1 MSANI
6 PTVGELFDHL
16 KDQLQLQWV
25 AGRGAADKRFIKH
38 GENQPVDIVA
48 YFNPIH
54 SSQVHI
60 LDNAEMAYLESLK
73 GSVLENALHNL
84 FSETCFAV
92 LVSNAQ
98 KPMPDMQA
106 LADKRDIALF
116 ISSLGGE
123 PLVDDLRYYLSRT
136 LAEKL
141 TMHGVFMEVISIGV
155 LLTGDSGVGKSE
167 LALELITRGHRLI
180 ADDSPVFTRIAPD
193 IVQGAAPPT
202 IQDFLEVRGLG
213 ILNIRQMYGNSAVKE
228 TKYLRQIIDLKFSGK
243 DLSVNKDRLRSAQR
257 TMNVL
262 GLEIPVFTLPVAPGR
277 NLAVLVEAAARN
289 HILRVGGYYAEEE
302 IAARQK
308 NYMDAGR

>member
-16 KDQLQLQWV
+16 KDQLQLQWA
-25 AGRGAADKRFIKH
+25 AGLGAGEKRFIKH
-38 GENQPVDIVA
+38 GENQPVDIVG

-73 GSVLENALHNL
+73 GSVLDNALHNL
-84 FSETCFAV
+84 FSDTCLAV
-92 LVSNAQ
+92 LISNAQ
-98 KPMPDMQA
+98 KPMSDMQA

-141 TMHGVFMEVISIGV
+141 TMHGVFMEVISIGL

-228 TKYLRQIIDLKFSGK
+228 TKYLRQIIDLKFAGK

-257 TMNVL
+257 TMSVL

-289 HILRVGGYYAEEE
+289 HILHVSGYYAEEE
-302 IAARQK
+302 IAARQR
-308 NYMDAGR
+308 NYMDVGR

>member
-1 MSANI
+1 
-6 PTVGELFDHL
+6 
-16 KDQLQLQWV
+16 
-25 AGRGAADKRFIKH
+25 
-38 GENQPVDIVA
+38 
-48 YFNPIH
+48 
-54 SSQVHI
+54 
-60 LDNAEMAYLESLK
+60 
-73 GSVLENALHNL
+73 
-84 FSETCFAV
+84 
-92 LVSNAQ
+92 
-98 KPMPDMQA
+98 MQT
-106 LADKRDIALF
+106 LADKSNIALF

-193 IVQGAAPPT
+193 IVQGTAPPT
-202 IQDFLEVRGLG
+202 IRDFLEVRGLG

-228 TKYLRQIIDLKFSGK
+228 TKYLRQIIDLRFAGK
-243 DLSVNKDRLRSAQR
+243 DSSVNKDRLRSAQR

-262 GLEIPVFTLPVAPGR
+262 GLDIPVFTLPVAPGR

-289 HILRVGGYYAEEE
+289 HILRVGGYYAEKE
-302 IAARQK
+302 IADRQRDH
-308 NYMDAGR
+308 MDAGR